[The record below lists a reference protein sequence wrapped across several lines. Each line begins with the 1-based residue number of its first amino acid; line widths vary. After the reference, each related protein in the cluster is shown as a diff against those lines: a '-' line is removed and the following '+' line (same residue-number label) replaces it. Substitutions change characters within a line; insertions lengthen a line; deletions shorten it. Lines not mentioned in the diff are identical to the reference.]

1 MKRAVNSEQRTRGGR
16 KGRAARF
23 VLVAACSTLPLA
35 GCASPGPKS
44 TVLTASDLDTTTA
57 VMAQK
62 LSDSRLLA
70 ERNSESPKMV
80 IAISKVQNLT
90 SDIITEG
97 EQWSLMEKVRGS
109 LPIVQLGQQKNV
121 TFVIPAEHLRSA
133 QAKGTLPS
141 DFASGRKPTHEMD
154 ATFRSATRSGGLDRT
169 DAYLVEYRI
178 TDLASGELVWDETF
192 EFKRVARGLSYD

>member
-1 MKRAVNSEQRTRGGR
+1 VNSERRTRKGGL
-16 KGRAARF
+16 GGHAAWSLLF
-23 VLVAACSTLPLA
+23 AAGCAGCGLTLA
-35 GCASPGPKS
+35 GCASTGPKS

-70 ERNSESPKMV
+70 ERTPDSPKMT

-109 LPIVQLGQQKNV
+109 LPIVELGKQKNL

-133 QAKGTLPS
+133 QAKGTLPT

>member
-1 MKRAVNSEQRTRGGR
+1 VNRNRRTAGCGLGGH
-16 KGRAARF
+16 AAWSLLF
-23 VLVAACSTLPLA
+23 IAGLCGLTLA
-35 GCASPGPKS
+35 GCASSGPKS

-70 ERNSESPKMV
+70 ERTPDSPKMV
-80 IAISKVQNLT
+80 IAISKVQNLS

-109 LPIVQLGQQKNV
+109 LPIVQLGLQKNV

-178 TDLASGELVWDETF
+178 TDLGSGELVWDETF